1 MVWNTLKEEI
11 LLLGYYVHLF
21 KKQIPSS
28 ICWMVSQGRDD
39 IIQHVLQMLFA
50 FFTWHGF
57 SLSVVYVWIT
67 AVSISNCLQWVSIVG
82 SCTHCLA
89 VAASLYAAVVVG
101 LLLRVVNSQV
111 LLIVIIDILIQ
122 LVIIIIVICK
132 NFTSLRLDAMRKG
145 HFALV
150 SNQW

>member
-1 MVWNTLKEEI
+1 M
-11 LLLGYYVHLF
+11 
-21 KKQIPSS
+21 
-28 ICWMVSQGRDD
+28 
-39 IIQHVLQMLFA
+39 
-50 FFTWHGF
+50 
-57 SLSVVYVWIT
+57 
-67 AVSISNCLQWVSIVG
+67 VG

-150 SNQW
+150 SNQ